1 MRILKPILKSVLFVL
16 YFYPFIAFSQEGTKQ
31 FMPNSS
37 DRLWLEIYRSDD
49 KLFATQS
56 ATDKERLYVYLNAG
70 EKMHFGMRMANYSE
84 GRVSRTSLRVKD
96 GQGNIVFSER
106 RFPSSGSGYISSY
119 SEAVTG
125 PEGVIING
133 TTISDGNGYTP
144 YIYEAQSTGNHYIEF
159 ETWRWDYTPG
169 GNNQIRRRRFALE
182 FFDVTV
188 TDAGNNVITN
198 PGQPNVSA
206 GRLWSKG
213 WAFTTTSYTDYP
225 VKADFFVFTA
235 DEFVNKVQYEM
246 KPYSFNFVA
255 NSYGVSLDVNDNV
268 IEKAQSQDG
277 DLTNTSDISEYR
289 IFLNDPDRA
298 VWQNTALPP
307 PSVKVWFDD
316 NLIYDYDYDR
326 QPQELALE
334 PSAIV
339 LEKNNVTCPFE
350 SITMFKIETN
360 IDGFATVLLDLDGNG
375 YSTAGNDKALQLEL
389 KIGTNYVLWDFTNDN
404 GVEVADG
411 SYSATATFLGRGPA
425 HFPLYDVESL
435 SGISTYSI
443 RPFNK
448 LGPTLYWD
456 DTQIGSWGDPTGN
469 GSMDETQQKQLIINN
484 HMPRV
489 WIYDSNNTAY
499 NGNGTTMNSWFN
511 AIDLG
516 MPLINFDVITG
527 TTKCVNGEAPVLGDI
542 HLVAGIDEV
551 ISFNLT
557 DFTDKYYDPN
567 DLDLT
572 EIQILTLPADGSLRL
587 SGVPITA
594 GQVILASQISN
605 ITYTPPSGF
614 GGKYTFEFTASNGTN
629 YALQS
634 SIVNLVSNSAP
645 SINAISDQTICT
657 NEGLLSFPITIGDAE
672 TPAEDLTVIAYSHD
686 QNAVEN
692 SGISLSGTGASR
704 QLNVVP
710 IPDQSGYAIIYVL
723 VDDGYSQ
730 SIEEFALH
738 IGPSVLFT
746 GDVSVCVGGTLS
758 LTAEEVGASYV
769 WKKGETVLS
778 TAQNLTVNNLTL
790 ADAGT
795 YSLSVAKAGCAITK
809 QFEVS
814 IAPIVSF
821 TGDVALCVGED
832 LSLSADETVAT
843 SYTWKRG
850 TSVIGSSKVLAKTDV
865 TLADNGSDYTLEVTK
880 EGCSNASAPFTI
892 SVVNVL
898 DNSLIVQGSQVVE
911 NVAGTV
917 TIQSAEQDVVYTV
930 YDSDNTPVASGTG
943 SDANLNLNVSETFL
957 NVGTN
962 VFAISGDN
970 GNCTVDLI
978 NNASITVNG
987 LPTISSQ
994 VVSTDEDIP
1003 YVGNLLTGATDEDGG
1018 NLTAETTP
1026 VTPPSNGSVTMLAN
1040 GNFTYTPNSNFNGS
1054 DSFTF
1059 RICDDQTPNGCVTAD
1074 VSITV
1079 NAVNDVPVVSNVN
1092 LNATEDVDY
1101 IFTAADFT
1109 TTYTDEEGEPLAK
1122 IQITGLPNAVAGELQ
1137 LSGNPVVLNQ
1147 EIELAAIGNLKFL
1160 PAVNWNGATS
1170 FQWKASD
1177 GIAYSETSAAVN
1189 LSVAPQDDT
1198 PSVINGTVLVSE
1210 DATNNIILFNINDQL
1225 TGTDNDIDGEKIS
1238 YSILS
1243 GNTSNAF
1250 KVDANTGEVA
1260 VNISSAIDYENLTSY
1275 SLVIR
1280 ATDVNGGFED
1290 LVLTVNVQN
1299 SDSDVVLSIANASL
1313 TEGDAGTSNMVFT
1326 VSASENVAANLSFDF
1341 TITGVTATY
1350 PIDYTIESGSGMI
1363 AVGSNTTTFSVPVVG
1378 DAIVESDETFSV
1390 ALNNLSAGSV
1400 ASAATGT
1407 ITDND
1412 NASLAVINASASE
1425 GDGQIAFDVTLNG
1438 AVQGGLTVGYNLTD
1452 QSANSGSDYNGA
1464 SGTVVFSGVDGQ
1476 TLQIIV
1482 PLSDDNVVEPTETF
1496 TVSLSSANPSVDA
1509 SDNATGSITDNDGQA
1524 TLSIANQTVDENGS
1538 AAFTIA
1544 VDKAVQGGFTVN
1556 YSTSNGSA
1564 ILGTDFTITGSSLVF
1579 TGTESEAHDFN
1590 ITGIDDAIVEGSETF
1605 TINLSTGNPLV
1616 NSGNTATGT
1625 IIDDDVAV
1633 VTVGDVTVTE
1643 GGNAIF
1649 TVALNKAVAGGTVI
1663 TYDLTDNT
1671 AEKGVDYLEAI
1682 DRTMTFTGTA
1692 GESHSFT
1699 VTTQNDDIVEPVEQF
1714 TVSLSSSNP
1723 LVGTDDVATATIT
1736 DNDGTAAVTVNNI
1749 SVAEGD
1755 NAQFTLT
1762 LDKAVQ
1768 GGVVI
1773 NYSTNNGTAIAG
1785 EDYTAASGSVV
1796 FAGTAGETKPVNI
1809 TTAEDLVVEEDED
1822 FALAL
1827 SAAHTLVSVAAN
1839 ATATITNDDGQATIS
1854 IVNASFNE
1862 NGTGTFSILADK
1874 AVQGGYTL
1882 NYSFEDGSALAGV
1895 DFDDEVT
1902 PVSFAGTA
1910 NESHEINVAGVDDLL
1925 LEGPEIF
1932 TIRLA
1937 SLNGLVVANG
1947 TAQGTIIDNDAA
1959 AITIDDVTVNE
1970 NETATFTI
1978 SLDNAVQ
1985 GGFTVDYAFINGS
1998 ATGDD
2003 DFTTISI
2010 PLAFTGN
2017 IGESHSFDVNISD
2030 DNIVEASE
2038 SFTVTV
2044 TSSNALVDDSDT
2056 ATGNILDNDGP
2067 ANVTVADV
2075 IVAEGGSAE
2084 VVLLLDKAIQG
2095 GFIVDCSTADGTA
2108 TAGLDYEVSAE
2119 TLAFDGTSNETQSFF
2134 IDGLTD
2140 EVVEGIENFTVNF
2153 STLSALVNVQA
2164 SSLVNITDDDGQ
2176 AKVTVEN
2183 ITMNENGSGTF
2194 TIRADKAVQGGYTLS
2209 YSFID
2214 GTAIGGVDY
2223 NNAGGNIVF
2232 AGSEGEM
2239 KDVVVASVDDD
2250 IVEVSESFT
2259 MQLSSASTL
2268 VDASDNA
2275 TATILDDDNA
2285 SLVIGDA
2292 QVTEDGVLSFVVTL
2306 SQAVDGG
2313 TTVTS
2318 NFVDISA
2325 TGGTD
2330 YDNDPQQWVFAGIE
2344 GEEHT
2349 ISVSLTDDLVVE
2361 ADETFRVQLS
2371 SSNVLVDASQTAIGT
2386 ILNNDGT
2393 ATVTI
2398 ADVDVI
2404 ESDKAIV
2411 KLVVDK
2417 AVQGGFNISYATAN
2431 GTAMS
2436 VSDYT
2441 SVVDVLAFDGTVN
2454 QEQIIEINTIDDAVV
2469 ENAENYVVNYT
2480 SNSGLVTVPAF
2491 NTITI
2496 TDNDGTATLAVS
2508 DVSVTEGGS
2517 QLVTLTVDK
2526 AVQGGFEVSYQ
2537 FLDNETSGVNDYEAA
2552 GDPLVFNGTPGES
2565 VTFEVSALNDDL
2577 VEGNE
2582 TFSIVYTPSVAAV
2595 QAPDASLITIIDEDS
2610 ANLTIEDVT
2619 ANEDETMTFIVAL
2632 NREVAGGLVVDY
2644 NLTPQSATAG
2654 DDYTNI
2660 FDGQLTF
2667 IGGANETQSFTVD
2680 LNDDNVVEGNETFMV
2695 SLASQNALVG
2705 DDDSAI
2711 GTIVD
2716 NDGTA
2721 TITVA
2726 DITVNES
2733 QQAIFTLEADKA
2745 VQGGFSIAYQT
2756 TPGTASNDDFVPA
2769 SGDIA
2774 FAGTLLESQ
2783 IITINLED
2791 DDIVEADEVFAI
2803 ALSTYSGLV
2812 NVVASVNATINDN
2825 DGVVTL
2831 SVEDISFEENATGQF
2846 VVVADKAIE
2855 GGFELN
2861 YSFADVSATGG
2872 VDYNN
2877 APNTIY
2883 FAGNAGEEQVI
2894 AVAGIDDNAVEADET
2909 FTLQLS
2915 SVNALVDATVL
2926 ATATITD
2933 DEIPNKV
2940 PLATA
2945 DDFST
2950 DEDVSLQSM
2959 DVLANDAN
2967 LEDGN
2972 IVVSV
2977 IAQPTNALVSVNP
2990 DNTLKLVPG
2999 NNYFGDVSFEY
3010 QVCDGDGDCASAS
3023 VTVTIHPVNDAPTLL
3038 SDVATV
3044 NQDEVLN
3051 GTNLLSNDTDPEN
3064 DELTINTTPVVDVT
3078 NGTLVINTDGTYTY
3092 TPVQGF
3098 FGEDGFTYEACDNGS
3113 PALCSS
3119 ASVQIIVAEKKVV
3132 NEAPTAVDDV
3142 FETGRNQVLEG
3153 FSVLDN
3159 DTDKEE
3165 NTLYV
3170 TTVPL
3175 VRPGNGTVTI
3185 EVDGTFAYMPDADFV
3200 GVDSFTY
3207 QVCDDGSP
3215 SECATA
3221 TVTISVVIKDSDE
3234 DLIPDDIEGDDDPDN
3249 DGVPN
3254 YLDDDSDGDGYS
3266 DKEEGIG
3273 DCDNDEVPDYLDI
3286 DLCYDDYPLSKGFSP
3301 NGDGINDLYEIPWL
3315 GQFTEVSI
3323 EVFNRW
3329 GNVVYTAD
3337 KYLNDWDGTSNAG
3350 FSIGDELPVGTY
3362 FYIINI
3368 KDTKQVLKG
3377 YIYLNR

>member
-1 MRILKPILKSVLFVL
+1 MRIRKTVLLIVYL
-16 YFYPFIAFSQEGTKQ
+16 LPFITFAQEGTKQ
-31 FMPNSS
+31 FMPNST
-37 DRLWLEIYRSDD
+37 DRLWLEIYRADD
-49 KLFATQS
+49 KYFATQS

-70 EKMHFGMRMANYSE
+70 EKMHFGMHMANYSE
-84 GRVSRTSLRVKD
+84 GNASRTSVRVLD
-96 GQGNIVFSER
+96 ESGNVVFSER
-106 RFPSSGSGYISSY
+106 RFPSSGAGYISSY
-119 SEAVTG
+119 TEAVAG
-125 PEGVIING
+125 PEGVILNG
-133 TTISDGNGYTP
+133 ATISDGDGYTP

-159 ETWRWDYTPG
+159 ETWRWDYNAG
-169 GNNQIRRRRFALE
+169 SNNQLRRRRFALE

-188 TDAGNNVITN
+188 TDATNNVITN

-289 IFLNDPDRA
+289 IFLNDPDRE

-307 PSVKVWFDD
+307 PAVKVWFDD
-316 NLIYDYDYDR
+316 NLIYDYDYNR

-334 PSAIV
+334 PSAIT
-339 LEKNNVTCPFE
+339 LEKNNVSCPFE

-404 GVEVADG
+404 GSEVADG
-411 SYSATATFLGRGPA
+411 SYTATATFLGRGPA

-456 DTQIGSWGDPTGN
+456 DTQISSWGDPTGN
-469 GSMDETQQKQLIINN
+469 GSMDETLQKQLTINN
-484 HMPRV
+484 HIPRV

-516 MPLINFDVITG
+516 MPLINFDVTTG

-567 DLDLT
+567 DLELT
-572 EIQILTLPADGSLRL
+572 EIQILTLPANGILRL

-657 NEGLLSFPITIGDAE
+657 NEGLLSFPIVIGDAE
-672 TPAEDLTVIAYSHD
+672 TPADDLTVIAYSHD

-758 LTAEEVGASYV
+758 LTAEEVGASYI

-778 TAQNLTVNNLTL
+778 TAQNLTVSNLTL

-795 YSLSVAKAGCAITK
+795 YSLSVAKSGCSITK

-843 SYTWKRG
+843 TYTWKRG

-865 TLADNGSDYTLEVTK
+865 RLADNGSDYTLEVTK

-930 YDSDNTPVASGTG
+930 YNSSNTPVASGTG
-943 SDANLNLNVSETFL
+943 SDADLTLNVSETFL
-957 NVGTN
+957 TVGNNT
-962 VFAISGDN
+962 FTISGDN
-970 GNCTVDLI
+970 GNCTVDLV

-987 LPTISSQ
+987 LPTVSSQ

-1003 YVGNLLTGATDEDGG
+1003 YAGNLLTGTTDDDGG
-1018 NLTAETTP
+1018 NLSAETTP
-1026 VTPPSNGSVTMLAN
+1026 VTPPVNGSVTILAN
-1040 GNFTYTPNSNFNGS
+1040 GNYTYTPNPNFNGA

-1059 RICDDQTPNGCVTAD
+1059 RICDDQTPNACVTAD

-1079 NAVNDVPVVSNVN
+1079 NAVNDAPVLSDVSI
-1092 LNATEDVDY
+1092 NATEDVDY
-1101 IFTAADFT
+1101 IFTATDFT
-1109 TTYTDEEGEPLAK
+1109 AAYTDEEGESMVK
-1122 IQITGLPNAVAGELQ
+1122 IQITGLPNAAAGELQ
-1137 LSGNPVVLNQ
+1137 LTGNPVILNQ
-1147 EIELAAIGNLKFL
+1147 EIDLADISSLKFV
-1160 PAVNWNGATS
+1160 PVANWNGATS
-1170 FQWKASD
+1170 FQWNASD
-1177 GIAYSETSAAVN
+1177 GAAYATTGAAVN
-1189 LSVAPQDDT
+1189 LSVAAQDDI
-1198 PSVINGTVLVSE
+1198 PSIINGTATVSE
-1210 DATNNIILFNINDQL
+1210 DAANNTIFFDINDQL
-1225 TGTDNDIDGEKIS
+1225 TGTDNDVDGEKIS

-1250 KVDANTGEVA
+1250 KVDAGTGEVA
-1260 VNISSAIDYENLTSY
+1260 VNTSSAIDYESLTSY

-1280 ATDVNGGFED
+1280 ASDVNGGFDD
-1290 LVLTVNVQN
+1290 LVLTINVQN
-1299 SDSDVVLSIANASL
+1299 SDSDVVLTVANTSL
-1313 TEGDAGTSNMVFT
+1313 TEGDAGSSNMVFT
-1326 VSASENVAANLSFDF
+1326 VTASENVAANLSFDF
-1341 TITGVTATY
+1341 AIAEATASY
-1350 PIDYTIESGSGMI
+1350 PEDYSTESGSAMI
-1363 AVGSNTTTFSVPVVG
+1363 ALGSNTTTFSVPVVG
-1378 DAIVESDETFSV
+1378 DAVVEPDETFTV
-1390 ALNNLSAGSV
+1390 TLNNLSVGSV
-1400 ASAATGT
+1400 ASSATGT
-1407 ITDND
+1407 IIDND
-1412 NASLAVINASASE
+1412 NASLSIANASASE

-1438 AVQGGLTVGYNLTD
+1438 AVQGGVTVGYNLTD
-1452 QSANSGSDYNGA
+1452 QTANSGSDYNGA
-1464 SGTVVFSGVDGQ
+1464 SGTVVLSGVDGQ
-1476 TLQIIV
+1476 TLQVVV
-1482 PLSDDNVVEPTETF
+1482 PLSDDNVVEPIETF
-1496 TVSLSSANPSVDA
+1496 TVALNTANTAIDA
-1509 SDNATGSITDNDGQA
+1509 SDTAIGSITDNDGQA
-1524 TLSIANQTVDENGS
+1524 TLTIVNQTVDENGS
-1538 AAFTIA
+1538 AVFTIA

-1556 YSTSNGSA
+1556 YNATDGSA
-1564 ILGTDFTITGSSLVF
+1564 IEGTDFTVTGSSLTF
-1579 TGTESEAHDFN
+1579 AGTEAEAHDFN
-1590 ITGIDDAIVEGSETF
+1590 VTGIDDAIVEGSETF
-1605 TINLSTGNPLV
+1605 IINLSTANPLI
-1616 NSGNTATGT
+1616 NSDDTATGT
-1625 IIDDDVAV
+1625 VIDNDVAV

-1643 GGNAIF
+1643 GGDANF
-1649 TVALNKAVAGGTVI
+1649 TVTLNKAVAGGMVI

-1671 AEKGVDYLEAI
+1671 AEKGVDYLEPA
-1682 DRTMTFTGTA
+1682 DRTLTFAGAA
-1692 GESHSFT
+1692 GESHNFT
-1699 VTTQNDDIVEPVEQF
+1699 VTTQNDNVVEQSEEF

-1723 LVGTDDVATATIT
+1723 LVGADDVATATIT
-1736 DNDGTAAVTVNNI
+1736 DNDGTAAVTVSNVT
-1749 SVAEGD
+1749 VAEGD

-1768 GGVVI
+1768 GGVAI

-1796 FAGTAGETKPVNI
+1796 FAGTAGESKTI
-1809 TTAEDLVVEEDED
+1809 TIATLEDAVVEEDED
-1822 FALAL
+1822 FTLTFSEAHALVDVTG
-1827 SAAHTLVSVAAN
+1827 S

-1854 IVNASFNE
+1854 IANASFNE
-1862 NGTGTFSILADK
+1862 NGTGTFALVADK
-1874 AVQGGYTL
+1874 AVQGGYSV
-1882 NYSFEDGSALAGV
+1882 NYSFEDGSAVAGL

-1902 PVSFAGTA
+1902 PVSFAGTP
-1910 NESHEINVAGVDDLL
+1910 NESKEISVAGIDDAL
-1925 LEGPEIF
+1925 LEGPETF
-1932 TIRLA
+1932 AIRLSSSNA
-1937 SLNGLVVANG
+1937 LVVANG
-1947 TAQGTIIDNDAA
+1947 AAQGTINDNDAA
-1959 AITIDDVTVNE
+1959 AITIDDVTINE
-1970 NETATFTI
+1970 HEIATFTI
-1978 SLDNAVQ
+1978 KLDNAVQ
-1985 GGFTVDYAFINGS
+1985 GGFTVDYAFSHGS
-1998 ATGDD
+1998 ATVGD
-2003 DFTTISI
+2003 DFTTTSL
-2010 PLAFTGN
+2010 PLAFAGN
-2017 IGESHSFDVNISD
+2017 IGETHSFDVDIND
-2030 DNIVEASE
+2030 DNIVESSE
-2038 SFTVTV
+2038 NFTVTI

-2067 ANVTVADV
+2067 ANVTVANV
-2075 IVAEGGSAE
+2075 IVAEGERAE
-2084 VVLLLDKAIQG
+2084 VVLLLDKAVQG
-2095 GFIVDCSTADGTA
+2095 GFTVDCSTADGTA
-2108 TAGLDYEVSAE
+2108 TAESDYETSAE
-2119 TLAFDGTSNETQSFF
+2119 AIVFVGTLNETQSFF

-2140 EVVEGIENFTVNF
+2140 VVVEETENFTVTF

-2194 TIRADKAVQGGYTLS
+2194 TLTADKAVQGGYALS

-2214 GTAIGGVDY
+2214 GTASGGVDY

-2232 AGSEGEM
+2232 AGTEGET
-2239 KDVVVASVDDD
+2239 KDVIVASINDD
-2250 IVEVSESFT
+2250 IVEVSEIFT
-2259 MQLSSASTL
+2259 IQLSTLNAL

-2275 TATILDDDNA
+2275 TATIVDEDNA
-2285 SLVIGDA
+2285 TLVIDDA
-2292 QVTEDGVLSFVVTL
+2292 QVTEDGTLSFTVTL

-2313 TTVTS
+2313 TSVTC
-2318 NFVDISA
+2318 NFIDMSA
-2325 TGGTD
+2325 TGGSD
-2330 YDNDPQQWVFAGIE
+2330 YDNEPQELVFAGTE
-2344 GEEHT
+2344 GET
-2349 ISVSLTDDLVVE
+2349 KTFNVTLTDDQMVE
-2361 ADETFRVQLS
+2361 TDEIFRLQLS
-2371 SSNVLVDASQTAIGT
+2371 SSNALVDASQTAIGT
-2386 ILNNDGT
+2386 ILNNDGV

-2398 ADVDVI
+2398 ADVAI
-2404 ESDKAIV
+2404 SEADKAQV

-2441 SVVDVLAFDGTVN
+2441 SVVDVLTFDGTVN
-2454 QEQIIEINTIDDAVV
+2454 QERIIEINTIDDAVV

-2496 TDNDGTATLAVS
+2496 ADNDGTATLAVS
-2508 DVSVTEGGS
+2508 SVSVTEGGS
-2517 QLVTLTVDK
+2517 QLVTLAVDK

-2537 FLDNETSGVNDYEAA
+2537 FVDNETSGVSDYEAA

-2582 TFSIVYTPSVAAV
+2582 TFNIVYTPSVAAV

-2619 ANEDETMTFIVAL
+2619 ANEDETMTFTVSL

-2644 NLTPQSATAG
+2644 TLTPQSATAG

-2660 FDGQLTF
+2660 LDGQLTF

-2680 LNDDNVVEGNETFMV
+2680 LNDDNVVEGSETFIV
-2695 SLASQNALVG
+2695 SLSSQNALVG

-2721 TITVA
+2721 TVTVA

-2791 DDIVEADEVFAI
+2791 DDVVEADEQFAL
-2803 ALSTYSGLV
+2803 ALNTASSLV
-2812 NVVASVNATINDN
+2812 NVVASVNAKINDN
-2825 DGVVTL
+2825 DGVVSL

-2846 VVVADKAIE
+2846 VVKADKAIE

-2861 YSFADVSATGG
+2861 YSFLDVSATGG
-2872 VDYNN
+2872 VDYDNT
-2877 APNTIY
+2877 PNTIY

-2894 AVAGIDDNAVEADET
+2894 TVAGIDDNDVEADET
-2909 FTLQLS
+2909 FTLQLTS
-2915 SVNALVDATVL
+2915 SNALVDATIL

-2933 DEIPNKV
+2933 NEIPNKV
-2940 PLATA
+2940 PVANA
-2945 DDFST
+2945 DNFST
-2950 DEDVSLQSM
+2950 DEDVALQSM

-2972 IVVSV
+2972 IMVSV
-2977 IAQPTNALVSVNP
+2977 VAQPTNALVSVNP

-3023 VTVTIHPVNDAPTLL
+3023 VTVTILPVNDVPTLL

-3044 NQDEVLN
+3044 NQDEVLD
-3051 GTNLLSNDTDPEN
+3051 GANLLSNDTDPEN

-3159 DTDKEE
+3159 DTDKEG

-3175 VRPGNGTVTI
+3175 VRPGNGTVTM
-3185 EVDGTFAYMPDADFV
+3185 EVDGTFVYTPDADFI
-3200 GVDSFTY
+3200 GIDSFTY

-3273 DCDNDEVPDYLDI
+3273 DCDNDEVPDYLDT
-3286 DLCYDDYPLSKGFSP
+3286 DLCYDEYPLSKGFSP
-3301 NGDGINDLYEIPWL
+3301 NGDGINDMYEIPWL

-3337 KYLNDWDGTSNAG
+3337 RYLNDWDGTSNAG

-3362 FYIINI
+3362 FYIINV